1 MSKPCVLALS
11 QGGSCAGDCSWCH
24 VTDPEIEYHCKSCN
38 GYFDRLDWDEGK
50 TCAFCGSKNIELV
63 SSIESQQLR
72 NSPDPAS
79 AADESAR
86 TKSGNT
92 TSLPQVEVE
101 KEKKEK

>member
-63 SSIESQQLR
+63 SSIKCAELR
-72 NSPDPAS
+72 RA
-79 AADESAR
+79 E
-86 TKSGNT
+86 
-92 TSLPQVEVE
+92 
-101 KEKKEK
+101 